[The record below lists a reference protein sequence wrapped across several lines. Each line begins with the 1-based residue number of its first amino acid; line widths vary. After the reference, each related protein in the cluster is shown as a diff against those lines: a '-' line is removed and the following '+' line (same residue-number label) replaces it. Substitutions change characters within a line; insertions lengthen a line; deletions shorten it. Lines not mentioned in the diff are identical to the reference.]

1 MRAVVGSE
9 IEIKVH
15 LKSSY
20 SHESGSANPLGRW
33 SRPRQ
38 VWETGLKASARTL
51 CVVFKSLGYV
61 PCAEALAPTSYSRCC
76 WAPRGGAWHVE
87 RART

>member
-1 MRAVVGSE
+1 
-9 IEIKVH
+9 
-15 LKSSY
+15 
-20 SHESGSANPLGRW
+20 
-33 SRPRQ
+33 

-87 RART
+87 RARTWSWTRETGRRSDALAPRPGKVRAGL